1 MRALMDRK
9 RDPDYRAMAVYI
21 QKDLFNRFRSAVVF
35 EESTNSEV
43 VERLIEEW
51 LESSPTQSQAR
62 QRP

>member
-21 QKDLFNRFRSAVVF
+21 HKDLFNRFRSAVVF

-51 LESSPTQSQAR
+51 LESIPTRAKK
-62 QRP
+62 